1 MDYEI
6 QFSLAGLNMMLH
18 MPHGI
23 IINESFQPFVTE
35 SADEPDIHIRIYEE
49 ESMNFTQAFPV
60 CVKIPFS
67 VYKDRSGYYRVF
79 HDRKESNMPYA
90 TGKILS
96 DTEEEIHYLK
106 KRQTFFNES
115 QNTFSHIAL
124 EDLLLRRDAVVLHA
138 SYIDT
143 VYGGILFSGASGIGK
158 STQADLWC
166 RYRNAKQVNG
176 DRPILRRDKSGWKAY
191 GSPYAGSSR
200 CWLNRSSQIRA
211 IVILGQGT
219 ECCIRKMDKAAA
231 FRKLYEG
238 MIVNVWNDA
247 YVERILSITEE
258 LAMEVPVYQMIC
270 TPDER
275 AISELE
281 YMLKGEL

>member
-49 ESMNFTQAFPV
+49 ESMNFPQAFPV

-143 VYGGILFSGASGIGK
+143 VYG
-158 STQADLWC
+158 
-166 RYRNAKQVNG
+166 
-176 DRPILRRDKSGWKAY
+176 
-191 GSPYAGSSR
+191 
-200 CWLNRSSQIRA
+200 
-211 IVILGQGT
+211 
-219 ECCIRKMDKAAA
+219 
-231 FRKLYEG
+231 
-238 MIVNVWNDA
+238 
-247 YVERILSITEE
+247 
-258 LAMEVPVYQMIC
+258 
-270 TPDER
+270 
-275 AISELE
+275 
-281 YMLKGEL
+281 

>member
-6 QFSLAGLNMMLH
+6 QFSLAGLNIMLH

-23 IINESFQPFVTE
+23 IINESFQPFV
-35 SADEPDIHIRIYEE
+35 
-49 ESMNFTQAFPV
+49 
-60 CVKIPFS
+60 KIPFS
-67 VYKDRSGYYRVF
+67 VYEDESGHYRVF
-79 HDRKESNMPYA
+79 HDHKEGNMPYA

-96 DTEEEIHYLK
+96 DTEEEIHYLTK
-106 KRQTFFNES
+106 CRMFFSES

-143 VYGGILFSGASGIGK
+143 IYGGILFSGPSGIGK

-219 ECCIRKMDKAAA
+219 ECCIRSSGLSDD
-231 FRKLYEG
+231 LYTG
-238 MIVNVWNDA
+238 
-247 YVERILSITEE
+247 
-258 LAMEVPVYQMIC
+258 
-270 TPDER
+270 
-275 AISELE
+275 
-281 YMLKGEL
+281 

>member
-6 QFSLAGLNMMLH
+6 QFSLAGLNIMLH

-35 SADEPDIHIRIYEE
+35 SADASDIHIRIYEE
-49 ESMNFTQAFPV
+49 ENMNFPQASPV

-67 VYKDRSGYYRVF
+67 VYEDESGHYRVF
-79 HDRKESNMPYA
+79 HDHKEGNMPYA

-96 DTEEEIHYLK
+96 DTEEEIHYLTK
-106 KRQTFFNES
+106 CRMFFSES

-143 VYGGILFSGASGIGK
+143 IYGGILFSGPSGIGK

-200 CWLNRSSQIRA
+200 CWLNRSS
-211 IVILGQGT
+211 
-219 ECCIRKMDKAAA
+219 DKPDLPLPVLLLLKQ
-231 FRKLYEG
+231 FSPH
-238 MIVNVWNDA
+238 MHH
-247 YVERILSITEE
+247 SIHLRSFPHTVSEMLLLCPSFE
-258 LAMEVPVYQMIC
+258 YRTLFPVP
-270 TPDER
+270 
-275 AISELE
+275 
-281 YMLKGEL
+281 G